1 MALILPI
8 GIILLLFSKHKKI
21 AKMFLRQ
28 ILIFLLMF
36 TIGVIYIKVQNNSY
50 EELYKLKEINET
62 AIVISNPQETTYRV
76 KYTVKIV
83 GDTEINN
90 KKYILQLKKNTEKLP
105 YGALIKIEGEYNS
118 PSTSRNFGGFDY
130 SDYLKTKQIYGVIEG
145 TKVKIIE
152 QDKLGFIFQGINGFR
167 NIIINNSKEIIQN
180 NNASGIL
187 IGLLIG
193 DTQNIDEDTVNDFKN
208 SSLAH
213 LLAVSGQH
221 VSYII
226 IAVGFALKVSKM
238 GKRGSYFVS
247 IVIIIL
253 FVILTG
259 SSAAVLRAGIMGI
272 IILLAKLLYRKADIY
287 TSLAAAAIII
297 FLNNPFAIYDIGLWL
312 SYRRNF
318 RNYIAQ

>member
-8 GIILLLFSKHKKI
+8 GIILLFFSKYKKI
-21 AKMFLRQ
+21 AKMFWRQ

-62 AIVISNPQETTYRV
+62 AIVISSPQETTYRV

>member
-8 GIILLLFSKHKKI
+8 GIILLFFSKYKKI
-21 AKMFLRQ
+21 AKMFWRQ

-62 AIVISNPQETTYRV
+62 AIVISSPQETTYRV

-152 QDKLGFIFQGINGFR
+152 QDKLGFILQGINGFR
-167 NIIINNSKEIIQN
+167 NIIINNSKEIIQS